1 MNRLFFASCVALS
14 ALACNH
20 DKAPDATPAASAVT
34 AAPAASVAPDMA
46 AASATATAD
55 PPVAAVDT
63 TPVSPAVVAKIPAE
77 EDFEPQAAAA
87 ITAANASQQLALI
100 EKEIG
105 K

>member
-1 MNRLFFASCVALS
+1 MKRLLLAGSLALS

-34 AAPAASVAPDMA
+34 ATPAASVAPEVP
-46 AASATATAD
+46 AASAAAAAPAATDTA
-55 PPVAAVDT
+55 
-63 TPVSPAVVAKIPAE
+63 PVSPALVAKIPAE
-77 EDFEPQAAAA
+77 EDFEPQAATT

>member
-1 MNRLFFASCVALS
+1 MKRLLFVSSVALC

-20 DKAPDATPAASAVT
+20 DKAPDAAPAASAVT
-34 AAPAASVAPDMA
+34 AAPAASVAPDVP
-46 AASATATAD
+46 AASAAAAAPAATA
-55 PPVAAVDT
+55 VA
-63 TPVSPAVVAKIPAE
+63 PVSPAVVAKIPAE
-77 EDFEPQAAAA
+77 EDFEPQAATT